1 MLSFVESR
9 KDDWHRLEQYI
20 ERLSR
25 NRTRLTADE
34 LREFNQLYRRAA
46 ADLAVAREEVR
57 DERVSLYLNH
67 LIVRAHGLI
76 YRTEKSRFYNILH
89 FYRYEFPTVF
99 RECWPYVLAA
109 FLIFLAAGTISFI
122 TTYLDDRFSSIV
134 APGIKQRVIQQQN
147 WTQNIVGM
155 NPIASSGIMANNIA
169 VTFFAFALGITAG
182 VGTLWVLA
190 MNGLSIGS
198 VISLCVKYKF
208 TPILVFV
215 AAHGVLELTAIF
227 IAGGA
232 GLIVGMAL
240 LMPGELTRRQ
250 ALIYQGRLA
259 VKLILGCIPLLVI
272 AGLIEGF
279 LSPAAISPYYKFAV
293 SILSAVALWI
303 YFSTH
308 ETRQKREKE
317 I

>member
-9 KDDWHRLEQYI
+9 KEDWHKLEQYI

-25 NRTRLTADE
+25 NRSRLTPDE

-76 YRTEKSRFYNILH
+76 YRTERSRFYNIIH
-89 FYRYEFPTVF
+89 FYRHEFPSVV
-99 RECWPYVLAA
+99 RQCSAYVLAA
-109 FLIFLAAGTISFI
+109 FFIFLAAGTLSFV
-122 TTYLDDRFSSIV
+122 TTYLDEKFSSLV
-134 APGIKQRVIQQQN
+134 APGIRQRVIQKQN
-147 WTQNIVGM
+147 WTQNIVGI
-155 NPIASSGIMANNIA
+155 NPIASSGIMANNIS

-182 VGTLWVLA
+182 LGTLWLLA

-198 VISLCVKYKF
+198 IISLCVKHKF

-232 GLIVGMAL
+232 GLMIGLAL

-250 ALIYQGRLA
+250 ALIAQGRLA
-259 VKLILGCIPLLVI
+259 IKLILGCIPLLVI

-293 SILSAVALWI
+293 AILSGIALWL
-303 YFSTH
+303 YFSSGG
-308 ETRQKREKE
+308 RR
-317 I
+317 